1 MWKCRIQSAL
11 NSVNSVESEFQI
23 CYICDL
29 AGAEKIHVKLGS
41 RNTFILQKAPN
52 NQLHMIVY
60 PAQTPHCLAFCAN
73 LDIIKDKCKWMEGFW
88 QYGNRLFSG
97 RTYFKPWQPVHLGKG
112 NSNLNN
118 IPTTMS
124 TTRLLEVQ
132 FNKIMWLISISNKTI
147 QNLQNEITKTN
158 KSIKLKNSE
167 LKKLKQKRVRKYKN
181 IQEK

>member
-1 MWKCRIQSAL
+1 METDC
-11 NSVNSVESEFQI
+11 FQ
-23 CYICDL
+23 
-29 AGAEKIHVKLGS
+29 V
-41 RNTFILQKAPN
+41 
-52 NQLHMIVY
+52 
-60 PAQTPHCLAFCAN
+60 
-73 LDIIKDKCKWMEGFW
+73 
-88 QYGNRLFSG
+88 G
-97 RTYFKPWQPVHLGKG
+97 RTLSLGNQFTLEKVT
-112 NSNLNN
+112 NFNN

-167 LKKLKQKRVRKYKN
+167 LKKLKQKRVRKYKS